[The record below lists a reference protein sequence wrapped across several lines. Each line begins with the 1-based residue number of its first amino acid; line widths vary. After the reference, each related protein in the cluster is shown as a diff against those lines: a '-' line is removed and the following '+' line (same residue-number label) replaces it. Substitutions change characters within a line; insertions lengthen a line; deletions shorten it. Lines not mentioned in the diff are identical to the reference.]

1 MVSSGV
7 TSLPQGAVM
16 GFMSPRAKRLSRPFE
31 AKRDLKML
39 RLQPMWNFNMPMSDI
54 VRSIVR
60 RLKLNANA
68 A

>member
-1 MVSSGV
+1 
-7 TSLPQGAVM
+7 M

-31 AKRDLKML
+31 AQRDLKLL